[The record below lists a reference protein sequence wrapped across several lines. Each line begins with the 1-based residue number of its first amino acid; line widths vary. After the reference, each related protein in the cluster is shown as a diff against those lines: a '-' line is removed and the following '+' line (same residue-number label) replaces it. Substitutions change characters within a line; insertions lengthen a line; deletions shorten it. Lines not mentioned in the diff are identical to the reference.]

1 MRHRI
6 LAVSL
11 VLAVLAAAPAGQTG
25 DGEANAP
32 PRTPWGAPDLRGQWT
47 NATTTPL
54 ERPDD
59 LRDTAILTEEER
71 AAREPEFF
79 DRVRY
84 FNYIYEVYM
93 ERGGL
98 IRRTS
103 LIVDPP
109 DGRLPPLT
117 PRAQARHDAFV
128 ARWQGLHASWE
139 DTNMYERCITRG
151 LPGAMIPGFYN
162 HNYLIVQ
169 TPDHVAVQVEMIH
182 DARVIPLDGRPHL
195 PSGIRQWLG
204 DSRGRWEG
212 DTLVVETTNV
222 TPKAEQRA
230 FILVFTALSTGRNL
244 HLEERFTPIDAD
256 TIDYRFTVTDPT
268 VYTRPW
274 TAAIPMRRT
283 ENPPVRVR
291 LPRGQLLDG
300 ARPQRHARRR
310 AAAPG
315 FTLTVSPWRR
325 SITLSVFRQPRMTSR
340 ITRRDAQC
348 GHGVRR

>member
-1 MRHRI
+1 
-6 LAVSL
+6 
-11 VLAVLAAAPAGQTG
+11 
-25 DGEANAP
+25 
-32 PRTPWGAPDLRGQWT
+32 
-47 NATTTPL
+47 
-54 ERPDD
+54 
-59 LRDTAILTEEER
+59 
-71 AAREPEFF
+71 
-79 DRVRY
+79 
-84 FNYIYEVYM
+84 M

-283 ENPPVRVR
+283 ENPLYEYACTRATTRWSSALAARAPASGRPRIHPDRLAAAAFDYAVRV
-291 LPRGQLLDG
+291 PATPDDKE
-300 ARPQRHARRR
+300 
-310 AAAPG
+310 
-315 FTLTVSPWRR
+315 
-325 SITLSVFRQPRMTSR
+325 
-340 ITRRDAQC
+340 DAQC
-348 GHGVRR
+348 GHGVRRP

>member
-1 MRHRI
+1 MSVEPI
-6 LAVSL
+6 SMKKV
-11 VLAVLAAAPAGQTG
+11 AAASLLFALPVIAGAQ
-25 DGEANAP
+25 AP
-32 PRTPWGAPDLRGQWT
+32 GGASVPRTPWGDPDLRGQWT

-59 LRDTAILTEEER
+59 LRGKTILTEEER
-71 AAREPEFF
+71 AARDPAFF
-79 DRVRY
+79 ARVR
-84 FNYIYEVYM
+84 FNHIYEVYM

-98 IRRTS
+98 IRQTS

-117 PRAQARHDAFV
+117 PRAQARHDAFE

-162 HNYLIVQ
+162 HNYLILQ
-169 TPDHVAVQVEMIH
+169 TPDHVVVQVEMIH
-182 DARVIPLDGRPHL
+182 DARVIPLDGRPHV
-195 PSGIRQWLG
+195 PSRIRQWLG

-212 DTLVVETTNV
+212 DTLVVETTNF

-230 FILVFTALSTGRNL
+230 YILVFTAFSTGRNL
-244 HLEERFTPIDAD
+244 HLVERFTPLDAD

-274 TAAIPMRRT
+274 TASIPMRRT
-283 ENPPVRVR
+283 QSPLYEYACHEGNYPMALGLR
-291 LPRGQLLDG
+291 G
-300 ARPQRHARRR
+300 ARAEER
-310 AAAPG
+310 APAAP
-315 FTLTVSPWRR
+315 
-325 SITLSVFRQPRMTSR
+325 
-340 ITRRDAQC
+340 
-348 GHGVRR
+348 

>member
-1 MRHRI
+1 MKN
-6 LAVSL
+6 
-11 VLAVLAAAPAGQTG
+11 AAAMSLLFALPVIAGAQ
-25 DGEANAP
+25 AP
-32 PRTPWGAPDLRGQWT
+32 RGAPVPRTPWGDPDLRGQWT

-71 AAREPEFF
+71 AARDPEFF
-79 DRVRY
+79 DRIR
-84 FNYIYEVYM
+84 FRHIYEVYM

-98 IRRTS
+98 IRQTS

-117 PRAQARHDAFV
+117 PRAQVRHDAFE

-162 HNYLIVQ
+162 HNYLILQ
-169 TPDHVAVQVEMIH
+169 TPDHVVVQVEMIH
-182 DARVIPLDGRPHL
+182 DARVIPLDGRPHA

-212 DTLVVETTNV
+212 DTLVVETRNF

-230 FILVFTALSTGRNL
+230 HILVFTAFSTGRNL
-244 HLEERFTPIDAD
+244 HLVERFTPIDAD

-283 ENPPVRVR
+283 ENPLYEYACHEGNYPMA
-291 LPRGQLLDG
+291 LGLSG
-300 ARPQRHARRR
+300 ARADERAR
-310 AAAPG
+310 AIPG
-315 FTLTVSPWRR
+315 P
-325 SITLSVFRQPRMTSR
+325 
-340 ITRRDAQC
+340 
-348 GHGVRR
+348 